1 MKIVVVFESMFGNTH
16 HIADAIAEGLAPYGS
31 VSTVNVN
38 DPISLGAASSADL
51 LVLGGPTH
59 VHGMSRPASRNE
71 ASSVARG
78 SEGKLT
84 LEPRAPG
91 IGVRDWMDDLD
102 TVPAQFAAFDTRVD
116 VARIISGSAADRI
129 EHTLSRQGSHALVEA
144 ASFVVS
150 KGTVLEEGELDRARA
165 WGVGIGKAIGLL
177 QHA

>member
-1 MKIVVVFESMFGNTH
+1 MFGNTH
-16 HIADAIAEGLAPYGS
+16 HVADAIADGLAPYGS
-31 VSTVNVN
+31 VTTVNVN

-59 VHGMSRPASRNE
+59 VHGMSLPASRNE

-91 IGVRDWMDDLD
+91 IG
-102 TVPAQFAAFDTRVD
+102 
-116 VARIISGSAADRI
+116 
-129 EHTLSRQGSHALVEA
+129 EA
-144 ASFVVS
+144 M
-150 KGTVLEEGELDRARA
+150 
-165 WGVGIGKAIGLL
+165 GLL